1 MDEQIAQKQASH
13 CLLSPLPSF
22 LAGSLRFGGTL
33 FRKKERRK
41 SLPFFN
47 CLPRGNWS
55 LPGKSFPVKRNYELL
70 EARVSHA
77 TPREVKFAF

>member
-1 MDEQIAQKQASH
+1 LQAACASVE
-13 CLLSPLPSF
+13 PS
-22 LAGSLRFGGTL
+22 SEK
-33 FRKKERRK
+33 RKKE

-77 TPREVKFAF
+77 IPREVKFAFQASV